1 MAFQV
6 SGDTVIGHNHSITSP
21 KITLEGTS
29 ASESILSGLLNGDSK
44 LEIKADGEVLSVRFR
59 VGDWSQSTNKYFFA
73 EDGLA
78 RINRTD
84 SGEAFS
90 IFQNGSSKAT
100 ISAGGSAIFDGSV
113 ESKNNFFVKAQAD
126 DQTCFRVTDGSGS
139 TIRTNLRGD
148 GGAEFASTVKI
159 GNPSNPEIQLTGSG
173 NATFAGNIEIN
184 GGINGSGSSIF
195 SDGRIYG
202 QTVYAEDGA
211 NSNGV
216 LFYGGNSGT
225 KMFEVQTNGSAT
237 FVGTVDVGG
246 LTVNGAPVTGDV
258 DLSGYDTSAEVDQKI
273 ANLVGTASSTLDTL
287 GEIADA
293 LSDNQN
299 VATSITVQ
307 LGLKANTSSLANV
320 ATSGSY
326 TDLSNKPT
334 IPTTTSQLTNNSGY
348 ITSTDASAYALK
360 SGAAFQGDIILDNN
374 ADLLVGDG
382 SGNERI
388 MIKKADNNVS
398 DHIIFYN
405 GTTRMG
411 EIGCHDTTWFRIN
424 QVTAKNIYTPRYIRA
439 DGGFFVD
446 GASKGIN
453 GSGNFVNGTIAG
465 ASDYGTLLRS
475 NADDTATGRIT
486 IERGFTS
493 DTDYHLYIK
502 QTTNAEGATI
512 KFSDVS
518 DQTQFGLFTYKHL
531 DGSSNSAANSFH
543 FDSSEPSTAVIIDQT
558 DGNSGFY
565 VGTNKVW
572 HAGND
577 GSGSGLD
584 ADKLDGIQASSFLRS
599 DTSDSFSGQLTFTGT
614 NDQKILLQGASNPYI
629 RFQEGTTDKAYI
641 QWHSNGN
648 LYLVNQ
654 ESSEHLKIGS
664 GANGL
669 VYHEGG
675 SDRTVWHSGNDGS
688 GSGLDAD
695 KLDGLSSGSFLRSDA
710 SDTATGTLTVRDIKL
725 SSGYHLQRSNH
736 YSGHLEG
743 SYNNVGANSEKTN
756 PIYTIGS
763 NYNPSDESLGNMYG
777 IGFTH
782 ANNAPFVSGTGISG
796 WGMYVAADGDAR
808 AFLDGS
814 SGTIW
819 SSGNHYVGSNRVL
832 TVADEG
838 SGNGLDADTV
848 DGLQASSFLSSSSTS
863 FEVPSDLQFILN
875 DGTQLMRLH
884 YGQYSEA
891 LVVGNTIRDNYTE
904 NSTNVKFVVE
914 GLSDLDGCKI
924 HGGRQYGLGPWTRI
938 TAVGS
943 GAMTYNTLTGTDNTA
958 CGAYALRDMLD
969 GTYNTAIG
977 TYAGSDEKYGDYN
990 VFLGSGTAQHADD
1003 ETYRNVYI
1011 GYQAGYDNN
1020 FDDCVMIGYRSGYSQ
1035 DYTEGNKNTYV
1046 GSHTAYSKRRG
1057 ENNTLIGYQAGRYKQ
1072 NGSSDSSSS
1081 TYYSNTTCL
1090 GYDSRISGSNQVQ
1103 LGNSSTTTYAYGSIQ
1118 NRSDARDKTD
1128 IRPTILGLDF
1138 IKKLKPVDFRWDYR
1152 DDYTKLIE
1160 REETKPVPDMIPNPD
1175 FVPGGKEPEE
1185 IKAFKDNTEI
1195 IEELVPIEKD
1205 GSKARTRFHHGLIAQ
1220 DVKEIMD
1227 EMNIDFAGYQD
1238 HSIKEGLDVLS
1249 IGYQELIAPMIRAI
1263 QEQQEQID
1271 TLKEEIKSIKNKE

>member
-1 MAFQV
+1 MGAIAMHQSSAPTTGTGAPEATHKWLTNI
-6 SGDTVIGHNHSITSP
+6 SGVLRWGTNATTS
-21 KITLEGTS
+21 
-29 ASESILSGLLNGDSK
+29 D
-44 LEIKADGEVLSVRFR
+44 
-59 VGDWSQSTNKYFFA
+59 
-73 EDGLA
+73 
-78 RINRTD
+78 
-84 SGEAFS
+84 
-90 IFQNGSSKAT
+90 
-100 ISAGGSAIFDGSV
+100 
-113 ESKNNFFVKAQAD
+113 
-126 DQTCFRVTDGSGS
+126 S
-139 TIRTNLRGD
+139 TI
-148 GGAEFASTVKI
+148 
-159 GNPSNPEIQLTGSG
+159 
-173 NATFAGNIEIN
+173 
-184 GGINGSGSSIF
+184 
-195 SDGRIYG
+195 
-202 QTVYAEDGA
+202 
-211 NSNGV
+211 
-216 LFYGGNSGT
+216 
-225 KMFEVQTNGSAT
+225 
-237 FVGTVDVGG
+237 
-246 LTVNGAPVTGDV
+246 
-258 DLSGYDTSAEVDQKI
+258 
-273 ANLVGTASSTLDTL
+273 
-287 GEIADA
+287 
-293 LSDNQN
+293 
-299 VATSITVQ
+299 
-307 LGLKANTSSLANV
+307 
-320 ATSGSY
+320 
-326 TDLSNKPT
+326 
-334 IPTTTSQLTNNSGY
+334 
-348 ITSTDASAYALK
+348 
-360 SGAAFQGDIILDNN
+360 
-374 ADLLVGDG
+374 
-382 SGNERI
+382 
-388 MIKKADNNVS
+388 
-398 DHIIFYN
+398 
-405 GTTRMG
+405 
-411 EIGCHDTTWFRIN
+411 
-424 QVTAKNIYTPRYIRA
+424 
-439 DGGFFVD
+439 
-446 GASKGIN
+446 
-453 GSGNFVNGTIAG
+453 
-465 ASDYGTLLRS
+465 
-475 NADDTATGRIT
+475 
-486 IERGFTS
+486 
-493 DTDYHLYIK
+493 
-502 QTTNAEGATI
+502 
-512 KFSDVS
+512 
-518 DQTQFGLFTYKHL
+518 
-531 DGSSNSAANSFH
+531 
-543 FDSSEPSTAVIIDQT
+543 
-558 DGNSGFY
+558 
-565 VGTNKVW
+565 W
-572 HAGND
+572 HSGND

-584 ADKLDGIQASSFLRS
+584 ADTLDGIQASSFLRS

-629 RFQEGTTDKAYI
+629 RFQEGTSNKAYI

-648 LYLVNQ
+648 LYFVNQ
-654 ESSEHLKIGS
+654 ESAEHLRIGS

-669 VYHEGG
+669 VYNEGG
-675 SDRTVWHSGNDGS
+675 SDRTVWHAGNDGS

-695 KLDGLSSGSFLRSDA
+695 
-710 SDTATGTLTVRDIKL
+710 TL
-725 SSGYHLQRSNH
+725 
-736 YSGHLEG
+736 
-743 SYNNVGANSEKTN
+743 
-756 PIYTIGS
+756 
-763 NYNPSDESLGNMYG
+763 
-777 IGFTH
+777 
-782 ANNAPFVSGTGISG
+782 
-796 WGMYVAADGDAR
+796 
-808 AFLDGS
+808 
-814 SGTIW
+814 
-819 SSGNHYVGSNRVL
+819 
-832 TVADEG
+832 
-838 SGNGLDADTV
+838 

-904 NSTNVKFVVE
+904 NSTSVKFVVE

-924 HGGRQYGLGPWTRI
+924 HGGRRYGLGAWTRI